1 MYVCLLYLAENA
13 YNKCKIHYYYLNCV
27 TACVHHVR
35 RRVQPD
41 DIRRSHFHRR
51 CRTPDFV
58 QITVAFHLTLA
69 HPRRVKRS
77 RCHISFRLE
86 RDDSL
91 RSLMLPCQKI
101 TAAALGWP
109 RNDAVAV
116 PSDQLH
122 LLVLVFFYPRK
133 MVFILKS
140 KKSCISHT
148 RQRDTC

>member
-1 MYVCLLYLAENA
+1 MRRTLCVCVCVGLLYLAENA
-13 YNKCKIHYYYLNCV
+13 YNKCKIHYYHLNCV
-27 TACVHHVR
+27 AACVHHVR

-86 RDDSL
+86 RGDSL
-91 RSLMLPCQKI
+91 RSLMLPCQKF
-101 TAAALGWP
+101 TAAALGRP
-109 RNDAVAV
+109 RNDAVWLCL
-116 PSDQLH
+116 QINCIC
-122 LLVLVFFYPRK
+122 FFFCF
-133 MVFILKS
+133 FIQERWS
-140 KKSCISHT
+140 SF
-148 RQRDTC
+148 